1 MSRPHGS
8 SLILK
13 AVLLALI
20 ACTWMSMG
28 VLSDC
33 NPTVANTFLEG
44 VEGAAASLAD
54 GLISAAFSALMV
66 EEKKPAPVNTG
77 S

>member
-1 MSRPHGS
+1 MPRLERS
-8 SLILK
+8 SLFLK

-20 ACTWMSMG
+20 ACSWMTMG

-33 NPTVANTFLEG
+33 NPTVANAFLEG
-44 VEGAAASLAD
+44 VEGAASSLAD

-66 EEKKPAPVNTG
+66 EEKKPAPVTTG
-77 S
+77 G

>member
-1 MSRPHGS
+1 MPRLDAFN
-8 SLILK
+8 LILK

-20 ACTWMSMG
+20 ACSWMSMG

-33 NPTVANTFLEG
+33 NPAVANSFLKG
-44 VEGAAASLAD
+44 VEGAASSLAD